1 MSNNTQVRNLL
12 SELVPTPTGK
22 KDENGNPIL
31 VENKSVKIPTASA
44 VSLYDLIAPHANT
57 ERVVIQ
63 LDGQI
68 RLRTDGGNP
77 TASFGALFGK
87 FDCPDFPVEMLKHI
101 RAISVAGVEVNAFV
115 IQLTY

>member
-12 SELVPTPTGK
+12 SELVPTPTGQ
-22 KDENGNPIL
+22 KDSNGNPIL
-31 VENKSVKIPTASA
+31 VENKSVQIPTASA
-44 VSLYDLIAPHANT
+44 VSLYDLVAPHPNT

-68 RLRTDGGNP
+68 RLRTDGKNP

-101 RAISVAGVEVNAFV
+101 RAISVAGVTVNAFV